1 MHIDAWD
8 EVFIRCSRQTANAL
22 VVHVPSWAAWWPGVA
37 VTTRGPGVHQVR
49 IDPPG
54 LRHRAQDL
62 VVTVDRVRPRDKGLE
77 FSVAG
82 QVTGTGEWYHL
93 DEPDGV
99 VVHYLLRGTLARG
112 NPRRWVAAHR
122 ASVRAGLTSMKRRLE
137 AGRPPGAEPDPALL
151 ATQAEELA
159 TFAEEVARHRRELAA
174 AAAAA
179 AQAPAAADPAG
190 P

>member
-22 VVHVPSWAAWWPGVA
+22 VVHVPSWAAWWPGTT
-37 VTTRGPGVHQVR
+37 VTTHPSGVHGVR
-49 IDPPG
+49 INPPG
-54 LRHRAQDL
+54 LRHRPQDL
-62 VVTVDRVRPRDKGLE
+62 LVTVDRVRPRDKGLE

-93 DEPDGV
+93 DQSDGV

-112 NPRRWVAAHR
+112 NPRRWVAGHR

-137 AGRPPGAEPDPALL
+137 GGRPPGAEPSAALL

-159 TFAEEVARHRRELAA
+159 TFAEEVARHREEMAA
-174 AAAAA
+174 AAAASGD
-179 AQAPAAADPAG
+179 APARAG